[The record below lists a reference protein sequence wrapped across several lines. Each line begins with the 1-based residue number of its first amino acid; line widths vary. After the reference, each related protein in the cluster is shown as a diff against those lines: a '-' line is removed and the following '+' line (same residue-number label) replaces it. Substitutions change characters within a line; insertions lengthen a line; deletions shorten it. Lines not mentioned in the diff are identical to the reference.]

1 MLSGQPSPSSLGRL
15 SGRKIIMNIELQYL
29 NHEFDVEWRTAPHLT
44 NPLDDCLLSLS
55 LLLGE
60 LSQAN
65 LQVRN

>member
-1 MLSGQPSPSSLGRL
+1 
-15 SGRKIIMNIELQYL
+15 MNIELQYL